1 MIFCFFLVASIVVAA
16 SKAVGFLLSIL
27 LGNFFSELIT
37 KTGTGS
43 RWLPLHFLTNLLGVP
58 IEAQGMGFI
67 DTRSNETMSSAPK
80 VEDFRVL
87 HPRKTLVKDQFFLIE

>member
-1 MIFCFFLVASIVVAA
+1 MICCFFWWHIVVAA
-16 SKAVGFLLSIL
+16 SKAVGWLLSIL
-27 LGNFFSELIT
+27 LGIFFSELIT

-67 DTRSNETMSSAPK
+67 ETRSNETMNSAPK
-80 VEDFRVL
+80 VEDLLVL
-87 HPRKTLVKDQFFLIE
+87 HPRKTLVKDQTFLIE